1 MMDIEMF
8 TDKMEGY
15 LRRLDIKVTD
25 EEIAKLYVAAVVT
38 QEIIADYMKQLK
50 IKESRKFDTG
60 SEFMNELFGGLT
72 QGREKK

>member
-60 SEFMNELFGGLT
+60 SELMNELFGGLT